1 MENEDI
7 KEIEFIDLLNVVWKW
22 KWMIFLLTLACAV
35 AAGVI
40 SFLMKP
46 IYDVSMV
53 IEPGV
58 YDVDS
63 NGKFIYLD
71 SPANV
76 KSKIESGAYESKI
89 IKKLGVDPKKY
100 KFKFKV
106 VVPKKSN
113 TLIIR
118 IESKDINL
126 HVRAISI
133 LFSQL
138 LKEYQHYVDLRKAE
152 LDQKISLNKRQ
163 LDISVDE
170 KNYLEQEI
178 SIVKANTD
186 RIIEERNMLIKNG
199 GNNSDKLSLLIYT
212 NIVQQNMAYYN
223 DLNRQ
228 LSTLLTKTETMKSK
242 IETLKIRKQSIENI
256 RLIQPAQASI
266 YPIKPNK
273 KLNAILAFIIGL
285 FISIFLAFFLEYI
298 KKMKGCPKSSITPAQ
313 TSSIENQ
320 GQ

>member
-1 MENEDI
+1 MEDEDI
-7 KEIEFIDLLNVVWKW
+7 KEIELIDLLNVVWKW
-22 KWMIFLLTLACAV
+22 KWLIVLITLACAV
-35 AAGVI
+35 AAGLI

-118 IESKDINL
+118 IESKDINM
-126 HVRAISI
+126 HVQACSF
-133 LFSQL
+133 LFSEL
-138 LKEYQHYVDLRKAE
+138 LKEYHHYVDSRKAE
-152 LDQKISLNKRQ
+152 LDRTINMNNQR
-163 LDISVDE
+163 LDIGVTE
-170 KNYLEQEI
+170 KKYLENEI
-178 SIVKANTD
+178 IQVRNNTKKT
-186 RIIEERNMLIKNG
+186 IEERNMLIKKS
-199 GNNSDKLSLLIYT
+199 GNSSGKLSLLIYT
-212 NIVQQNMAYYN
+212 NIIQQDMKYYN
-223 DLNRQ
+223 ELNDQLNRLMKNNEKIKKEIEVLQ
-228 LSTLLTKTETMKSK
+228 IKSK
-242 IETLKIRKQSIENI
+242 SVENI
-256 RLIQPAQASI
+256 RLIQPAQSSAC
-266 YPIKPNK
+266 PIKPKK
-273 KLNAILAFIIGL
+273 KLNVILAFVVGF

-298 KKMKGCPKSSITPAQ
+298 KKMKDYPKSSINLSQ

-320 GQ
+320 EK